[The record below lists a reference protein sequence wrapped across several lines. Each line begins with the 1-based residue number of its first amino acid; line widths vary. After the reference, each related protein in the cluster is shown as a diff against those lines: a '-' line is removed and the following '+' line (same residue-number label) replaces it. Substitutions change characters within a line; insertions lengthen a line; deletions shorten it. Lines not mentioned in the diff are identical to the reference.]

1 MKNLIEFILIHLVDH
16 PEDVSIDETKND
28 QETTY
33 LIHVHDDDIGR
44 VIGKGGS
51 VIQAI
56 RQIARVRA
64 TKEGERIRIDIH
76 TEDRPARSE
85 TVTEV
90 APAENQSEMV
100 EEVDADESA
109 EVTE

>member
-1 MKNLIEFILIHLVDH
+1 MSMKNLIEFILIHLVDH
-16 PEDVSIDETKND
+16 PEDVVIDETKGE

-33 LIHVHDDDIGR
+33 LIHVHSEDIGR

-64 TKEGERIRIDIH
+64 TKEGERVRIDVF
-76 TEDRPARSE
+76 TEENVASE
-85 TVTEV
+85 
-90 APAENQSEMV
+90 
-100 EEVDADESA
+100 
-109 EVTE
+109 

>member
-16 PEDVSIDETKND
+16 PEDVVIDETKGE

-33 LIHVHDDDIGR
+33 LIHVHAEDVGR

-51 VIQAI
+51 VIQSI

-64 TKEGERIRIDIH
+64 TKEGERVRIDVF
-76 TEDRPARSE
+76 TEDKAEKSE
-85 TVTEV
+85 
-90 APAENQSEMV
+90 
-100 EEVDADESA
+100 
-109 EVTE
+109 

>member
-16 PEDVSIDETKND
+16 PEDVVIDETKGE

-33 LIHVHDDDIGR
+33 LIHVHSEDIGR

-64 TKEGERIRIDIH
+64 TKEGERVRIDVF
-76 TEDRPARSE
+76 TEENVASE
-85 TVTEV
+85 
-90 APAENQSEMV
+90 
-100 EEVDADESA
+100 
-109 EVTE
+109 

>member
-16 PEDVSIDETKND
+16 PEDVVIDETKGE

-33 LIHVHDDDIGR
+33 LIHVHAEDVGR

-51 VIQAI
+51 VIQSI

-64 TKEGERIRIDIH
+64 TKEGERVRIDVF
-76 TEDRPARSE
+76 TEDKAE
-85 TVTEV
+85 DKTE
-90 APAENQSEMV
+90 
-100 EEVDADESA
+100 
-109 EVTE
+109 

>member
-16 PEDVSIDETKND
+16 PEDVVIDETKGE

-33 LIHVHDDDIGR
+33 LIHVHAEDVGR

-51 VIQAI
+51 VIQSI

-64 TKEGERIRIDIH
+64 TKEGERVRIDVF
-76 TEDRPARSE
+76 TEDK
-85 TVTEV
+85 
-90 APAENQSEMV
+90 AEK
-100 EEVDADESA
+100 A
-109 EVTE
+109 E